1 MFFLKKGHLQQ
12 IMQKVFFIVYVYLG
26 RRPSFRSEKF
36 EFCYV
41 PHMLDVTSKMAFQKG
56 VFYYWHDFPSN
67 QRTMFGFPGWTLKQT
82 KYLIKLKFWKQPASH
97 TVGKNLK
104 KKMKLLGTII

>member
-1 MFFLKKGHLQQ
+1 MWYFSPINSATFVTLIFSNFRHCNLGPCCFLGVQ
-12 IMQKVFFIVYVYLG
+12 IQKVFFIVYVYLG

-56 VFYYWHDFPSN
+56 VFYYWHDFLE
-67 QRTMFGFPGWTLKQT
+67 MFGFLDGL
-82 KYLIKLKFWKQPASH
+82 
-97 TVGKNLK
+97 
-104 KKMKLLGTII
+104 

>member
-1 MFFLKKGHLQQ
+1 MSLTKIKVTIIKILKNICLFFLKKGHLQQ
-12 IMQKVFFIVYVYLG
+12 IMQKVFFIVYVNLG

-67 QRTMFGFPGWTLKQT
+67 QRVWVSWMDFKTNKVPNKT
-82 KYLIKLKFWKQPASH
+82 
-97 TVGKNLK
+97 
-104 KKMKLLGTII
+104 